1 MLRGAGTT
9 TTATGFTATGATATV
24 TTGTTALSRSLSVS
38 RAGLA

>member
-9 TTATGFTATGATATV
+9 TTATGSTATGATATV